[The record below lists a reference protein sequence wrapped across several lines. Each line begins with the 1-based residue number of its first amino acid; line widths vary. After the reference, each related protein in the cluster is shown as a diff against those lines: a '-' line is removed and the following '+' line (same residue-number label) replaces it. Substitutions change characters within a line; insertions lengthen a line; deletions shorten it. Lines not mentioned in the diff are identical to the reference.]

1 MRGPRLL
8 CALFALIA
16 AFGLVPA
23 AHAAQAGKP
32 SRQAEKAWSE
42 GGKTYRAGDMP
53 ATRTH
58 FSRACSLGHERA
70 CFNVGVMYR
79 DGVGGARDDAAARK
93 AHETACGGGITEAC
107 NSLAVLVEAGRGGAL
122 DPAQSLSLYK
132 AACDG
137 GVKPAC
143 DNLAAARK
151 GDAESLAILQQI
163 APNVRQAE
171 FVYMID
177 TQGPD
182 MSTLGNFA
190 YEVEVYC
197 RFGGKNCTTWKKRYQ
212 QAENANNQR
221 AFSEQMARAWAP
233 LSQPRAGFGNDPRR
247 SDETF
252 GTCITRQART
262 RGVTAGTTLLDFDC
276 Y

>member
-1 MRGPRLL
+1 
-8 CALFALIA
+8 
-16 AFGLVPA
+16 
-23 AHAAQAGKP
+23 
-32 SRQAEKAWSE
+32 
-42 GGKTYRAGDMP
+42 
-53 ATRTH
+53 
-58 FSRACSLGHERA
+58 
-70 CFNVGVMYR
+70 
-79 DGVGGARDDAAARK
+79 
-93 AHETACGGGITEAC
+93 
-107 NSLAVLVEAGRGGAL
+107 
-122 DPAQSLSLYK
+122 
-132 AACDG
+132 
-137 GVKPAC
+137 
-143 DNLAAARK
+143 
-151 GDAESLAILQQI
+151 
-163 APNVRQAE
+163 
-171 FVYMID
+171 MID

-247 SDETF
+247 GDETF
-252 GTCITRQART
+252 GTCIARQART